1 MNSRQLN
8 RSLLLASLLAVAGL
22 AHAQTEPDQRQFTSD
37 KPMEPFVP
45 AVAETSSGSGA
56 AATASGEAGA
66 TAAGSSVVEVD
77 GAETRAWVDLQA
89 SGTAAVGDARP
100 MPGEVAD
107 VVYQRYV
114 NSFKHPI
121 PAQFPRT
128 SGGES
133 GSGSGSGSGSESN

>member
-8 RSLLLASLLAVAGL
+8 RSLLLASLLVFTGL

-45 AVAETSSGSGA
+45 ATAEASAGA
-56 AATASGEAGA
+56 AGGQGNTTTAGT
-66 TAAGSSVVEVD
+66 TAAAVD

-89 SGTAAVGDARP
+89 SGSAAVGDARP

-107 VVYQRYV
+107 LVYQRYV

-133 GSGSGSGSGSESN
+133 GSGSGGKSGSESN

>member
-8 RSLLLASLLAVAGL
+8 RSLLLASLLVLSSL
-22 AHAQTEPDQRQFTSD
+22 AQAQTEADQRQFTSD

-45 AVAETSSGSGA
+45 ASAEAGSSTVAAPAGGETSA
-56 AATASGEAGA
+56 V
-66 TAAGSSVVEVD
+66 AAGSTAAAVD
-77 GAETRAWVDLQA
+77 GAETRAWVDLQT
-89 SGTAAVGDARP
+89 SGSAAVGDARP

-107 VVYQRYV
+107 AVYQRYV

-133 GSGSGSGSGSESN
+133 GSGSSSGSGSPSN

>member
-1 MNSRQLN
+1 MKSRQLN
-8 RSLLLASLLAVAGL
+8 RSLILASLLAFASL
-22 AHAQTEPDQRQFTSD
+22 AHAEAEPDQRQFTSD

-45 AVAETSSGSGA
+45 ASSAAAGGEAATSSGETGA
-56 AATASGEAGA
+56 AAVP
-66 TAAGSSVVEVD
+66 GSSVTD
-77 GAETRAWVDLQA
+77 SSGAETRAWVDLQA
-89 SGTAAVGDARP
+89 SGSAAVGEARP

-133 GSGSGSGSGSESN
+133 GGGSGGESGSGSN